1 MPEWPYYFMIILFIG
16 LMFYTLLMLLSLVPQ
31 RN

>member
-1 MPEWPYYFMIILFIG
+1 MIILFIG

-31 RN
+31 QNEDWWNK